1 MMVMV
6 SGARGNYRANQHF
19 ARAQKKCKKV
29 PKSILAPSITIV
41 IITIVTIVIII
52 LIVIII
58 MIKIAISV

>member
-41 IITIVTIVIII
+41 IIIVTIVIII

-58 MIKIAISV
+58 MIKIAVSV